1 MDRTWTPWSPSG
13 RGPWQDINLLWKT
26 RPSSIDI
33 IIHHSSYKGDHFCQP
48 KMARARLEKPDIL
61 WSIHISIL
69 VCVCICP
76 WHFSR
81 FALLF
86 PACHLRFLRACH
98 LSQSCVGAP
107 AFLIRL
113 PAEKTLIRAVD
124 IDNVVYI
131 RQSDREHFNAC
142 TGLSNSYKAFLR
154 RRLVKAM

>member
-1 MDRTWTPWSPSG
+1 MVTVRQRPLARYQSSLEDKALFNASSFIIKVTRENILVNPEWQGWKSQKYFDRST
-13 RGPWQDINLLWKT
+13 
-26 RPSSIDI
+26 
-33 IIHHSSYKGDHFCQP
+33 F
-48 KMARARLEKPDIL
+48 
-61 WSIHISIL
+61 L
-69 VCVCICP
+69 VCVCICS

>member
-1 MDRTWTPWSPSG
+1 MNCRIDLVLGTKRDWERSNLGLGLWPMDRTWTPWSPSG

-69 VCVCICP
+69 VCVCICS

-81 FALLF
+81 FALVF

-98 LSQSCVGAP
+98 LSQSCVGA
-107 AFLIRL
+107 
-113 PAEKTLIRAVD
+113 
-124 IDNVVYI
+124 
-131 RQSDREHFNAC
+131 AC
-142 TGLSNSYKAFLR
+142 FSYKAACGEDSDTSGGHR
-154 RRLVKAM
+154 